1 MKNLKPF
8 TRIVLDEMTQDP
20 DPIKPGEQ
28 ASVVGYDDAGDLM
41 VSWDCG
47 RGLKLIPGVDKY
59 HVVESDEELDRSFS
73 WLYKLQGELP
83 DGESSKCPRCA
94 KPFDAHR
101 GAVSRR
107 KHVMICD
114 LCGQQEAIEDFLKA
128 TKGNE
133 PKQLDDWYI
142 VQVWQGKFPDNGDG

>member
-1 MKNLKPF
+1 MKPF
-8 TRIVLDEMTQDP
+8 MRVVLDEMPQDP
-20 DPIKPGEQ
+20 YPIAPGEQ
-28 ASVVGYDDAGDLM
+28 ATVAGYDDAGHLL
-41 VSWDCG
+41 VSWDNG
-47 RGLKLIPGVDKY
+47 RGLNLIPGVDKF
-59 HVVESDEELDRSFS
+59 HVVETEDELDRSFT

-83 DGESSKCPRCA
+83 DGESSKCPRCG

-107 KHVMICD
+107 KYVMVCD

-133 PKQLDDWYI
+133 PQPLDDWYI
-142 VQVWQGKFPDNGDG
+142 VKIWQGRFEENE